1 MEKRAKKITRLTV
14 SLNLEDHA
22 VLAALAAKSDVSL
35 SWVVRQAIHR
45 FIQQHQAQAE
55 LPLALP
61 DEPPSPFRKNYR

>member
-1 MEKRAKKITRLTV
+1 MGTRSKKSTRLTV
-14 SLNLEDHA
+14 SLDPEDHA
-22 VLAALAAKSDVSL
+22 VLAAVAAKSDVSL

-45 FIQQHQAQAE
+45 FIQQRQAHPE